1 MKKFGFTL
9 AEILIALGI
18 VGVVG
23 AMTIPQLSLETK
35 KQTNEAKRDVCV
47 SDLENAFTMM
57 MAQENAI
64 TINETPI
71 WSDGANVIDTMNLYT
86 KVTSSGDQF
95 AGDDCSAA
103 DSEYCFT
110 TKKGAHV
117 KLNKSTYKID
127 IDVNGAS
134 SPNSNG
140 VDQFSYNLTQDGLLE
155 PQE

>member
-64 TINETPI
+64 TIDETPI
-71 WSDGANVIDTMNLYT
+71 WSEGASVIDTMNLYT

-95 AGDDCSAA
+95 AGDDCNT

-117 KLNKSTYKID
+117 KLNPSAYEID

-140 VDQFSYNLTQDGLLE
+140 VDQFLYNLTQDGLLE
-155 PQE
+155 PRE